1 MHRKKTIFLAFL
13 IFVGEGGCD
22 LEWSKPDPS
31 VPPPERFVEAKPRS
45 APPVPSG
52 ADFAALFGSEE
63 MRQLVAGAL
72 EDNLDIAA
80 AVARITEADAQARV
94 SSAALWPN
102 VSFAGSAQRSQTPP
116 GTVSVNTAG
125 GSATTSTTTLAIT
138 SIASNSPTRQN
149 LFQLGLN
156 ASYEI
161 DFWGKNE
168 DASKAA
174 RLLANASRFDRDTV
188 QISTVASVVNSYL
201 QVLADQDRLRIANQN
216 VVLASKVYDAIKA
229 RFNLGTA
236 TVLDSAQ
243 QETVLEQQRATIPT
257 IVRNMEQTK
266 NILAV
271 IRGRAPESITI
282 KGGALTELRFPRLP
296 PGLPSEVL
304 LRRPDVAEAEAKL
317 ASQEFSVLQA
327 RAAFFPSFT
336 LTGQYGVESVVV
348 KNLLSPQAIAW
359 QLAANAAQ
367 PLFDGYQLQGQ
378 YELQKGGYSELAAL
392 YHKQI
397 LTALSDV
404 ENALIAIRE
413 TERGLRS
420 QTLAT
425 DSARRAYLAAAA
437 RLAEGTIDIVTL
449 ATVETAYFQNQ
460 DLLVQARF
468 AYLQAAVSLYQAV
481 GGGWSPTT
489 REVEI
494 ARANESYEANKGPWP

>member
-31 VPPPERFVEAKPRS
+31 VPPPGRFVEAKPRS

-102 VSFAGSAQRSQTPP
+102 VSFGGSAQRSQTPP

-125 GSATTSTTTLAIT
+125 GVDRPRRRSRPAQA
-138 SIASNSPTRQN
+138 APTRSN
-149 LFQLGLN
+149 LYQLGLN

-257 IVRNMEQTK
+257 IVRNLEQTK

-271 IRGRAPESITI
+271 IRGRAPESINI

-336 LTGQYGVESVVV
+336 LTGQYGVESVVF
-348 KNLLSPQAIAW
+348 KNLLTPQAIAW

-378 YELQKGGYSELAAL
+378 YDLQKGGYSELSAL

>member
-1 MHRKKTIFLAFL
+1 M
-13 IFVGEGGCD
+13 
-22 LEWSKPDPS
+22 
-31 VPPPERFVEAKPRS
+31 
-45 APPVPSG
+45 
-52 ADFAALFGSEE
+52 
-63 MRQLVAGAL
+63 
-72 EDNLDIAA
+72 
-80 AVARITEADAQARV
+80 

-102 VSFAGSAQRSQTPP
+102 VSFAGSALRSQTPP
-116 GTVSVNTAG
+116 GTVSVNSAG
-125 GSATTSTTTLAIT
+125 GSATASNHVGNYVL
-138 SIASNSPTRQN
+138 ASNSPTRQN
-149 LFQLGLN
+149 LYQLGLN

-188 QISTVASVVNSYL
+188 QISTVASVVNAYL

-216 VVLASKVYDAIKA
+216 VFLASKVYDAIKA

-257 IVRNMEQTK
+257 IVREFGANEK
-266 NILAV
+266 HI
-271 IRGRAPESITI
+271 GRNSGPAAGKHQH
-282 KGGALTELRFPRLP
+282 KG
-296 PGLPSEVL
+296 
-304 LRRPDVAEAEAKL
+304 RR
-317 ASQEFSVLQA
+317 
-327 RAAFFPSFT
+327 
-336 LTGQYGVESVVV
+336 
-348 KNLLSPQAIAW
+348 
-359 QLAANAAQ
+359 
-367 PLFDGYQLQGQ
+367 FDGASFPAPSAGLAFRGAVTPARCRRGGGQ
-378 YELQKGGYSELAAL
+378 AGLAGVLGLAGARRLFPVVHPDGPVRRGKRRDQESPYSPGDRMAIGRQRRSAVVRRISVAGAIRLAERGHSELSAL

-413 TERGLRS
+413 TERGLHS

-449 ATVETAYFQNQ
+449 ATTETTYFQNQ

-494 ARANESYEANKGPWP
+494 ARANEYTKPTKAHGREPRSILKTALARLTS

>member
-13 IFVGEGGCD
+13 ICVGEGGCD

-63 MRQLVAGAL
+63 MKQLVAGAL
-72 EDNLDIAA
+72 QDNLDIAA

-125 GSATTSTTTLAIT
+125 GSAATSAV
-138 SIASNSPTRQN
+138 ASSASGSTRSN
-149 LFQLGLN
+149 LYQLGLN

-188 QISTVASVVNSYL
+188 QISTVASVVNAYL

-243 QETVLEQQRATIPT
+243 QETVLEQQRATIPPT
-257 IVRNMEQTK
+257 RAGSGANEKHIGRNSGPGAGKHQHKGRRFDGASFPAPSAGLAFRGAVTPARCRRGGGQAGLAGVLGLAGARRLFPVVHPDGPVR
-266 NILAV
+266 
-271 IRGRAPESITI
+271 RG
-282 KGGALTELRFPRLP
+282 K
-296 PGLPSEVL
+296 
-304 LRRPDVAEAEAKL
+304 RRV
-317 ASQEFSVLQA
+317 QEF
-327 RAAFFPSFT
+327 
-336 LTGQYGVESVVV
+336 
-348 KNLLSPQAIAW
+348 LSPQAIAW

-378 YELQKGGYSELAAL
+378 YELQKGSYSELSAL

-404 ENALIAIRE
+404 ENALIAVRE

-420 QTLAT
+420 ETLAT

>member
-1 MHRKKTIFLAFL
+1 VLLDLMHRKKTIFLAFL
-13 IFVGEGGCD
+13 ICVGEGGCD

-31 VPPPERFVEAKPRS
+31 VPPPGRFVEAKPRS

-72 EDNLDIAA
+72 QDNLDIAA

-102 VSFAGSAQRSQTPP
+102 VSFGGSAQRSQTPP

-125 GSATTSTTTLAIT
+125 GSTASAVTSSGSGSTR
-138 SIASNSPTRQN
+138 SN
-149 LFQLGLN
+149 LYQLGLN

-168 DASKAA
+168 DASKAS

-236 TVLDSAQ
+236 TVLDAAQ

-257 IVRNMEQTK
+257 LVRDLEQTK

-271 IRGRAPESITI
+271 IRGRAPESINI

-336 LTGQYGVESVVV
+336 LTGQYGVESVVFR
-348 KNLLSPQAIAW
+348 NLLSPQAIAW

-378 YELQKGGYSELAAL
+378 YELQKGSYSELSAL

-404 ENALIAIRE
+404 ENALIAVRE

-420 QTLAT
+420 ETLAT

-449 ATVETAYFQNQ
+449 ATVEIAYFQNQ